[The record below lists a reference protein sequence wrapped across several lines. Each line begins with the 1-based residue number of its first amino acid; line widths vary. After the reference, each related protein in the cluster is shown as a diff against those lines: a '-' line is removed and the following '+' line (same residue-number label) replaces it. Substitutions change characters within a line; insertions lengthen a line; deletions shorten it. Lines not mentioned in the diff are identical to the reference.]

1 MSKEFIAKIIL
12 IGDYGV
18 GKTNLRR
25 KLLGVQFQDIY
36 NKTIGVEISHLDIS
50 KEDTHF
56 TLSIWDL
63 AGDIDFL
70 RIRSSYFS
78 NSNAIIFVFDTTK
91 EINEETTKL
100 WIKDIE
106 ENIGQKTALALIIN
120 KIDLENRVLTPES
133 LSGIKQE
140 LMEFEMISDVLI
152 FETSAKTGERVSS
165 VLDWIVSTL
174 LIDVRQE
181 MILKEE
187 CTNPSNYAYAFYL
200 MKPFGPELFSHNL
213 GDRSDLD
220 LEDSLTH
227 LGISYISAL
236 GHGHTYVE
244 GCYEL
249 PPGNFDDYN
258 TIVFSIKIN
267 NSPSDDARYEELYSV
282 YTLFIKKEIYE
293 RIQLSSRL
301 RKKLFTSFQK
311 LQDVTEIT
319 ERYGK
324 DLMRKMISII
334 GGC

>member
-50 KEDTHF
+50 KEDIHF

-78 NSNAIIFVFDTTK
+78 NSSAMIFVFDTTK
-91 EINEETTKL
+91 VINEETTKL
-100 WIKDIE
+100 WIKDIK
-106 ENIGQKTALALIIN
+106 ENIAQKTALTLVIN

-140 LMEFEMISDVLI
+140 LLDFEMISDVLI
-152 FETSAKTGERVSS
+152 FETSAKTGDGVSNI
-165 VLDWIVSTL
+165 LDWIVSTL
-174 LIDVRQE
+174 LKDVRQE

-187 CTNPSNYAYAFYL
+187 RTNPSNYAYAFYL
-200 MKPFGPELFSHNL
+200 MKPFGPELLSHNL
-213 GDRSDLD
+213 GDRNDLD

-258 TIVFSIKIN
+258 IIVFSMKIK
-267 NSPSDDARYEELYSV
+267 NSLSDDPRYEDLYSV

-293 RIQLSSRL
+293 LIRVNSIL
-301 RKKLFTSFQK
+301 RRKLFTLFQK
-311 LQDVTEIT
+311 LQDVTEINK
-319 ERYGK
+319 EYGEN
-324 DLMRKMISII
+324 LMRKMISVI
-334 GGC
+334 GGW